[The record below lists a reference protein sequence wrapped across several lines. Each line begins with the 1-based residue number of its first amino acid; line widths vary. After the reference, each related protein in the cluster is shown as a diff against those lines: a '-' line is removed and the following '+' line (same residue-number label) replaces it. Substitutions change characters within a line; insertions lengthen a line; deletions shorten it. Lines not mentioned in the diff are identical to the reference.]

1 MRKYIF
7 LILFFIFTTN
17 LNAACDDPLGDG
29 VEYTKCKFSD
39 GQDLKDSFL
48 PNSNLTFAIFIQ
60 VNFDKSIIMN
70 SNLSFGTFPSLIY

>member
-48 PNSNLTFAIFIQ
+48 PNSNFNICYFYSSKL
-60 VNFDKSIIMN
+60 
-70 SNLSFGTFPSLIY
+70 

>member
-48 PNSNLTFAIFIQ
+48 PNSNLTFAIFIK
-60 VNFDKSIIMN
+60 VNFDKSFIMN
-70 SNLSFGTFPSLIY
+70 